1 MLTTEDEAK
10 TKRCHA
16 SFAASTGITTDG
28 SIMSTS
34 APMVHHS
41 VYGGSYAVQTAS
53 APLCCIGSACM
64 AWRWV
69 SFDDAVGR
77 YRMSESDYR
86 AKKPGFCGLAGRP

>member
-64 AWRWV
+64 AWRWENEKTETGIQ
-69 SFDDAVGR
+69 SHHPAH
-77 YRMSESDYR
+77 
-86 AKKPGFCGLAGRP
+86 GFCGLAGRP